1 MLLPKL
7 KNLFVIETCM
17 GIFFQFATNSCKLEP
32 KPINEKSID
41 GVLRS
46 QTRGGTMIGQMNPLG
61 YGGTP

>member
-1 MLLPKL
+1 MASFC
-7 KNLFVIETCM
+7 LFL
-17 GIFFQFATNSCKLEP
+17 FFSYDKYSTNVT
-32 KPINEKSID
+32 INDKSID